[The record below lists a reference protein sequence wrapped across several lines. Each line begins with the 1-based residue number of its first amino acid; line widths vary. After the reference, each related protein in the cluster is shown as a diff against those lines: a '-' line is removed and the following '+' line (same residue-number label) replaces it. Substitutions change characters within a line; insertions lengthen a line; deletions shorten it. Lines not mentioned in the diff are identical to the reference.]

1 MDGNVPGDRVKRRTP
16 VALLEPNPSKDAKL
30 ALVARMAHFARPG
43 DPPLS
48 ILTTIDVHHTDQYFV
63 QQIWILGLKD
73 LVDSGLTKAK
83 SAGWRFLATDTRG
96 YQALAANVAE
106 SEGKP
111 ARMTGLSRGPEVV
124 LALQSARQLERLPK
138 VLQLV
143 ETVNYELRILK
154 ITGVLIEVFWLH
166 WETNPDKDV
175 VIPFLT
181 HAPEQVM
188 QVYELQPFL
197 DVFCPLAQARL
208 DLDESDNL

>member
-1 MDGNVPGDRVKRRTP
+1 M
-16 VALLEPNPSKDAKL
+16 ALLEPNPSKDAKL

-73 LVDSGLTKAK
+73 LVDSGLTKAR
-83 SAGWRFLATDTRG
+83 SAGWRFLASDTQG
-96 YQALAANVAE
+96 HQALAANVAE
-106 SEGKP
+106 SDGKP

-124 LALQSARQLERLPK
+124 LALQAARQLQRLPK

-143 ETVNYELRILK
+143 ETVDYELRVLK
-154 ITGVLIEVFWLH
+154 LTGVLIEVFWLH
-166 WETNPDKDV
+166 WEKNPDKDV

-181 HAPEQVM
+181 HAAEQLM
-188 QVYELQPFL
+188 QVYDLPQFL
-197 DVFCPLAQARL
+197 ETFSPLAQTRL
-208 DLDESDNL
+208 DLDKADKLEPNC